1 MKAERPALHCPHR
14 HKAPSR
20 NRAGRGGG
28 RIVYKMR
35 HATIDDDFD
44 ALPWQISQ
52 LDKPC
57 AEVRYICQEF
67 QLTPT
72 EKLVYIVLRVFYKQK
87 YGELRPDIMSI
98 EYAADDIAA
107 SYGLRYYDA
116 MRALRA
122 LIKKGIISNVF
133 KKERVE

>member
-28 RIVYKMR
+28 RIVYKIR

-44 ALPWQISQ
+44 AQPWQISQ

-72 EKLVYIVLRVFYKQK
+72 EKMVYIVLRVFYKQK
-87 YGELRPDIMSI
+87 YGEPSLDTMSL
-98 EYAADDIAA
+98 EYATEDIAA
-107 SYGLRYYDA
+107 CYGLRYHDVR
-116 MRALRA
+116 RALCA
-122 LIKKGIISNVF
+122 LIKKGVIGNIF
-133 KKERVE
+133 TKEPAQ